1 MAILTFDTIDST
13 NNYLKLHANTLPH
26 FSMVRAR
33 YQHAGRG
40 QFMRQWQSNPIEN
53 ILVSLLLKTFNP
65 GTTVKTIEAKLIA
78 ICRSFFKHYGVDV
91 THKLPNDL
99 LVGQQKISGM
109 LIETKQEG
117 NELRQ
122 VILGVGLNINQT
134 SFIDLPTATSLAI
147 LTKKTYPIDEV
158 FQVFIELCSSL
169 ES

>member
-13 NNYLKLHANTLPH
+13 NNYLKLHADTLPH

-40 QFMRQWQSNPIEN
+40 QLMRQWQSNPNEN
-53 ILVSLLLKTFNP
+53 ILVSLLLKTFKP
-65 GTTVKTIEAKLIA
+65 GSTVKTIEARLIN

-99 LVGQQKISGM
+99 LVGQHKISGM
-109 LIETKQEG
+109 LIETKQEA
-117 NELRQ
+117 NELKQ

-134 SFIDLPTATSLAI
+134 SFADLPFATSLAI
-147 LTKKTYPIDEV
+147 LTKKTYPIDDV

-169 ES
+169 E

>member
-1 MAILTFDTIDST
+1 
-13 NNYLKLHANTLPH
+13 
-26 FSMVRAR
+26 
-33 YQHAGRG
+33 
-40 QFMRQWQSNPIEN
+40 
-53 ILVSLLLKTFNP
+53 
-65 GTTVKTIEAKLIA
+65 
-78 ICRSFFKHYGVDV
+78 
-91 THKLPNDL
+91 

-117 NELRQ
+117 NELKQ

-147 LTKKTYPIDEV
+147 LTKKSYPIDEV